1 MKGKQKRKAKVFFL
15 IVFFALLAGGIALA
29 SMTRTVG
36 AYPVRE
42 DEWKLTLGAI
52 LACCGGFGL
61 IGMLVFAVQR
71 GVLAGTIPSLKALSK
86 GQLTQAQYAAIQKK
100 EIIFLVIMALLAAV
114 MLAFWHNS
122 VSIMLALC
130 MVLGAAGSLILLRR
144 GKGSLITLVLA
155 AGGIVGILAAAS
167 TKVDRSKRYA
177 YFLNGIKIGE
187 GDGSIGNTLSTLFG
201 GVIFVGALAL
211 GIAYGITWVCL
222 ITTGNQ

>member
-86 GQLTQAQYAAIQKK
+86 GQLSQAQYAAIQKK

-122 VSIMLALC
+122 VSIMLAFC
-130 MVLGAAGSLILLRR
+130 MVLGAAGALILLRR
-144 GKGSLITLVLA
+144 GRQPAPLPQ
-155 AGGIVGILAAAS
+155 AAAWHFIS
-167 TKVDRSKRYA
+167 TKVDRANGTHTFSTASKSVKA
-177 YFLNGIKIGE
+177 
-187 GDGSIGNTLSTLFG
+187 T
-201 GVIFVGALAL
+201 AL
-211 GIAYGITWVCL
+211 
-222 ITTGNQ
+222 

>member
-1 MKGKQKRKAKVFFL
+1 
-15 IVFFALLAGGIALA
+15 
-29 SMTRTVG
+29 
-36 AYPVRE
+36 
-42 DEWKLTLGAI
+42 
-52 LACCGGFGL
+52 
-61 IGMLVFAVQR
+61 
-71 GVLAGTIPSLKALSK
+71 LKALSK

-211 GIAYGITWVCL
+211 GSAYGITWVCL